1 MAQRVLVVV
10 LCLAAAQSAFALELR
25 LLMAW
30 DQSYPGVKHLA
41 ERYARKVAEASAN
54 EVTFTLTG
62 PGAIPAFEQLPAVEL
77 GIFDLLLTHGAF
89 HVDAQPLALA
99 LDAIAA
105 EPEILRGT
113 GVWEVIDR
121 AYQARGLKLLAL
133 PVAATGYQLYLRAP
147 IGPDCDLNGR
157 VIRAAPVYAQVV
169 AMLGARAL
177 ALPIG
182 EVHAALADLRL
193 DGVAWSSVGSLPYR
207 WYEVSRYL
215 MRPTFGSVTHLL
227 LMHLA
232 TWRQM
237 PLDLQQMLLEQGVK
251 LETKAYKRFKK
262 VAAAEQN
269 ELNVAGMQVTN
280 LCPEKTDA
288 LARAWA
294 EGVWR
299 LAVERGGQA
308 ALDLRTLAAEHGLT
322 PAAADTAKVSSGPA
336 VTR

>member
-1 MAQRVLVVV
+1 
-10 LCLAAAQSAFALELR
+10 
-25 LLMAW
+25 
-30 DQSYPGVKHLA
+30 
-41 ERYARKVAEASAN
+41 
-54 EVTFTLTG
+54 
-62 PGAIPAFEQLPAVEL
+62 
-77 GIFDLLLTHGAF
+77 
-89 HVDAQPLALA
+89 
-99 LDAIAA
+99 
-105 EPEILRGT
+105 
-113 GVWEVIDR
+113 
-121 AYQARGLKLLAL
+121 
-133 PVAATGYQLYLRAP
+133 
-147 IGPDCDLNGR
+147 
-157 VIRAAPVYAQVV
+157 
-169 AMLGARAL
+169 
-177 ALPIG
+177 
-182 EVHAALADLRL
+182 
-193 DGVAWSSVGSLPYR
+193 
-207 WYEVSRYL
+207 
-215 MRPTFGSVTHLL
+215 
-227 LMHLA
+227 MHLA

>member
-1 MAQRVLVVV
+1 VTQRALVIVL
-10 LCLAAAQSAFALELR
+10 LLASALPAHALELR

-30 DQSYPGVKHLA
+30 DQRYPGVKHLA

-54 EVTFTLTG
+54 EVTFNLTG
-62 PGAIPAFEQLPAVEL
+62 PEAIPAFEQLPAVEL

-89 HVDAQPLALA
+89 HIDAQPLSLA
-99 LDAIAA
+99 LDAVAA

-133 PVAATGYQLYLRAP
+133 PVAATGYQLYLREP
-147 IGPDCDLNGR
+147 LGPDCDLNGR
-157 VIRAAPVYAQVV
+157 VIRAAPSYAQVI
-169 AMLGARAL
+169 ALLGARSL

-215 MRPTFGSVTHLL
+215 MRPTFGSVTHVL
-227 LMHLA
+227 LMHRA
-232 TWRQM
+232 TWEQM
-237 PLDLQQMLLEQGVK
+237 PLDLQQMLLEQGLK

-262 VAAAEQN
+262 VATAEQN

-280 LCPEKTDA
+280 LCAEKTTA

-299 LAVERGGQA
+299 LAVERGGQS
-308 ALDLRTLAAEHGLT
+308 ALDLRALAAEHGLT
-322 PAAADTAKVSSGPA
+322 PAAAEPAEVVDGPA
-336 VTR
+336 VRR